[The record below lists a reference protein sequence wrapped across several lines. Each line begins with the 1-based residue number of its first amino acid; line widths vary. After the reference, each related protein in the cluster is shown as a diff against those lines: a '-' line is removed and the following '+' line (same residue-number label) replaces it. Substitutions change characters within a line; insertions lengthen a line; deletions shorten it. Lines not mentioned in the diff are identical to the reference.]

1 MSGAQLGGSVPG
13 AAAGG
18 NKPGEAAAK
27 AKAWMAK
34 AWAASRALATNKTR
48 LEVFVEDAL
57 NDAPWG
63 PTGSQMN
70 GVKRVGCWLKLPP
83 PAAAAWC
90 SSTPPTAQ
98 PSCLNPLAEIS
109 NASFDAESFAQV
121 WRVILRRFD
130 SEPAQ
135 WRRIYKVG
143 AALRRWRLG
152 GSGWVAVGARCAMHC
167 PAAQCHSE
175 SLRTAAH
182 IAD

>member
-1 MSGAQLGGSVPG
+1 MSGPQLGGSTPG

-70 GVKRVGCWLKLPP
+70 GVKRGRCWLTTAVPPLPLPGAAARRQPPNP
-83 PAAAAWC
+83 PA
-90 SSTPPTAQ
+90 STPI
-98 PSCLNPLAEIS
+98 AEIS
-109 NASFDAESFAQV
+109 DASFDAEKFAQV
-121 WRVILRRFD
+121 WRVILRRFE

-143 AALRRWRLG
+143 AARWLCGSWG
-152 GSGWVAVGARCAMHC
+152 GGWAEGLVSDAQVRCRMVPH
-167 PAAQCHSE
+167 
-175 SLRTAAH
+175 
-182 IAD
+182 